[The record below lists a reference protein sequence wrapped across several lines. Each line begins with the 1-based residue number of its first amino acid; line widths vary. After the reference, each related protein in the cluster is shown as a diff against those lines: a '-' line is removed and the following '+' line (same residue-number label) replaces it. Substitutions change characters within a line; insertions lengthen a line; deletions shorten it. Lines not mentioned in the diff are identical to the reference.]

1 MPVGQPDPHIIIAGD
16 SNALGYL
23 NTGPAPYAPTA
34 QVQIWALQPDGT
46 FAWNYMNPGVNT
58 GTPTNPADWGPE
70 VQIANDWLKLHAGDG
85 SHLWI
90 VKDDMTVKGG
100 TTLAV
105 DWAPG
110 APWFESTAKAAA
122 AAMHNLDGGPYAF
135 THYDVADVVLGE
147 NDAVNHAYAMAYAA
161 NLEAFLPAAQVAWN
175 VEGIAMTRIEDT
187 IGAADDNLAVRT
199 AVYAL
204 DPQEADLVSF
214 RTIGFGQASDMVHYD
229 AAGQVAL
236 GNAFFGAW
244 PLD

>member
-1 MPVGQPDPHIIIAGD
+1 VPDLHIIIAGD

-23 NTGPAPYAPTA
+23 NTGPAPYTPTA
-34 QVQIWALQPDGT
+34 QVQIWAPQPDGS

-70 VQIANDWLKLHAGDG
+70 VQIANDWLKVHAGDG

-90 VKDDMTVKGG
+90 VKDPATVKGG

-122 AAMHNLDGGPYAF
+122 AAMHNLDGGPYTF
-135 THYDVADVVLGE
+135 THYDIAAVVLGE
-147 NDAVNHAYAMAYAA
+147 NDAANHSYATAYAA
-161 NLEAFLPAAQVAWN
+161 NLAAFLPAARLAWDVPN
-175 VEGIAMTRIEDT
+175 IVMPRIEET
-187 IGAADDNLAVRT
+187 IGLADDNLAVRT
-199 AVYAL
+199 TVWAEGSL
-204 DPQEADLVSF
+204 DPHLGTF
-214 RTIGFGQASDMVHYD
+214 RTIGFDQQPDLVHYD

-236 GNAFFGAW
+236 GDGFWNTAQAEGW
-244 PLD
+244 VW